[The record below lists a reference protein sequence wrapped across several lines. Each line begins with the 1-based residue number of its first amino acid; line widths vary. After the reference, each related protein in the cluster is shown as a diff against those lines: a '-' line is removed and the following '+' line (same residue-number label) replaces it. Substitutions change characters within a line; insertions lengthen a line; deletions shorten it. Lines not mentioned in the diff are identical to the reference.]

1 MPTLLSGVRW
11 WHKCEVPTA
20 SSNVRYQGQ
29 PGRHLLALS
38 SSQFDPD
45 VWSGRALQE
54 VSSSWRSAVLHQCI
68 RSLIGAV
75 LLRTN
80 MDISARAI
88 SLTDRPQR
96 GHVGHQGSHAPGRP
110 ILNLF
115 SFSRRPR
122 RGRDV
127 GYVIHSSSL
136 RAVPFF
142 WPHGRSFF
150 PASARR
156 PAPRPTP
163 PAPPPCSPAPFL
175 SPHHT

>member
-1 MPTLLSGVRW
+1 MALFEPHAMSCLSPLSRVKRSWTSG
-11 WHKCEVPTA
+11 
-20 SSNVRYQGQ
+20 SSGEF
-29 PGRHLLALS
+29 LT
-38 SSQFDPD
+38 PD

-110 ILNLF
+110 ILHLF

-122 RGRDV
+122 RVRDG
-127 GYVIHSSSL
+127 GYVMDSSSL
-136 RAVPFF
+136 RAVPLFV
-142 WPHGRSFF
+142 PDGRSFV
-150 PASARR
+150 PACARR
-156 PAPRPTP
+156 RAVRKGRQGRPSCCPDVLLYRCQAAP
-163 PAPPPCSPAPFL
+163 
-175 SPHHT
+175 

>member
-1 MPTLLSGVRW
+1 MLDLECLLLRV
-11 WHKCEVPTA
+11 KQT
-20 SSNVRYQGQ
+20 Y
-29 PGRHLLALS
+29 PGHRPISA
-38 SSQFDPD
+38 FDPH

-96 GHVGHQGSHAPGRP
+96 GHVGHQCSHTPGRP
-110 ILNLF
+110 ILHLF

-122 RGRDV
+122 RVRV
-127 GYVIHSSSL
+127 LITSSIASWL
-136 RAVPFF
+136 FTVPFF
-142 WPHGRSFF
+142 VPCRRSFV
-150 PASARR
+150 
-156 PAPRPTP
+156 PTSGGRG
-163 PAPPPCSPAPFL
+163 APP
-175 SPHHT
+175 